1 MSNATA
7 LTEQNFELSVSEGVS
22 LVDFWAEWCG
32 PCRMLAPAIDQLAE
46 EYKGRALVAKVD
58 VDQAQGLAVKF
69 GVQSIP
75 TLLVMKDG
83 REVKRFIG
91 VTAKGEIAKAIDA
104 ALA

>member
-83 REVKRFIG
+83 KEVKRFIG